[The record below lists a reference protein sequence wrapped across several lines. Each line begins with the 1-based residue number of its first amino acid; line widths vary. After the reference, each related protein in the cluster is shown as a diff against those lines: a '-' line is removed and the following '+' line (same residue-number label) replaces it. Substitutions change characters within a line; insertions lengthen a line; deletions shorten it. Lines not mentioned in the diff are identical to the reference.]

1 LGEPPQSP
9 ATVLVAEQVWER
21 WRALSAETMKPW
33 VALLFSSEL
42 DTEVARGK
50 LAEAVGQ
57 VVSEFART
65 QENLPAGVDEVG
77 AGAWNL
83 AKVPEGV
90 MLTVGEKC
98 EAFELLLGGVAGE
111 LERSGVT
118 GAFDLF
124 EVPQVSRPPKL
135 TDLLELRVRVNG
147 ERVPW
152 GNYKQRWAP
161 DPDALWRVVSAG
173 ARACL
178 ENQADRGV
186 SLQVRTLP
194 PLPVL
199 PADDVEALLRE
210 GIAQAEGLGTVV
222 LRSMGANRFRSLA
235 VEPSWGR
242 VTLVDGG
249 SAIHGDGWVDA
260 ARELTDLLRATS
272 GDLVYAFVKRGS
284 FPHSAELGNSLE
296 HDWPELPSRL
306 SQLGEPFEDQFV
318 PDAFG
323 IQLLGPGF
331 VDRMPTGPVW
341 LQTPLDSDR
350 TLVEH
355 RDLAAWLRG
364 PRLEDALMGVSPPD
378 GELVA
383 AARADFASVLFSEEM
398 ANDARTNEQ

>member
-1 LGEPPQSP
+1 
-9 ATVLVAEQVWER
+9 
-21 WRALSAETMKPW
+21 MKPW

-42 DTEVARGK
+42 DTEIARGK

-57 VVSEFART
+57 VVSEFERT

-98 EAFELLLGGVAGE
+98 EAFELLLGSVAGE
-111 LERSGVT
+111 LERSGVS
-118 GAFDLF
+118 GVFGLY

-135 TDLLELRVRVNG
+135 TDLLELRMRVNG
-147 ERVPW
+147 ERAPW

-161 DPDALWRVVSAG
+161 EPEALWRVVSAG
-173 ARACL
+173 VDACL
-178 ENQADRGV
+178 RNEADRGV
-186 SLQVRTLP
+186 SLQVRKLP

-199 PADDVEALLRE
+199 PSDDVEALLRE
-210 GIAQAEGLGTVV
+210 GIAQAEGLGSVV
-222 LRSMGANRFRSLA
+222 LRRIGANRFRSLA

-249 SAIHGDGWVDA
+249 SAIHGEGWVDA

-272 GDLVYAFVKRGS
+272 GDVVYAFVKRGS
-284 FPHSAELGNSLE
+284 FPHMAELGNSLE

-306 SQLGEPFEDQFV
+306 SQLGEPFEDQYV

-331 VDRMPTGPVW
+331 ADRLPTGPHW

-355 RDLAAWLRG
+355 RDLDAWLRG
-364 PRLEDALMGVSPPD
+364 PRLEEALMGVSPPD

-383 AARADFASVLFSEEM
+383 AARADFASLLFSDEI
-398 ANDARTNEQ
+398 ANDVRTNEQ